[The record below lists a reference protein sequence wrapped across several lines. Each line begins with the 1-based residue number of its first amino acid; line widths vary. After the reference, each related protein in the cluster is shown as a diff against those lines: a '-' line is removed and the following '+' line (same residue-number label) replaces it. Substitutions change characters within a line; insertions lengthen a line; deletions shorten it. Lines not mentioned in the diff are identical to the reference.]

1 MLRLKNKDRRGD
13 DKMGEELLE
22 ETLKD
27 RGAKYGRFIDHAMTT
42 QWLKKVMQKQEKW
55 PVLAAD
61 QKEALEMIAHK
72 IGRILNGDP
81 NYADSWHDI
90 AGYAELVAK
99 RLRTGETI

>member
-1 MLRLKNKDRRGD
+1 
-13 DKMGEELLE
+13 MGEELLE

-27 RGAKYGRFIDHAMTT
+27 RGDKYGRFIDHAMTT
-42 QWLKKVMQKQEKW
+42 QYIKGVMQKQAKW
-55 PVLAAD
+55 NYLAPD

-81 NYADSWHDI
+81 NYEDSWHDI
-90 AGYAELVAK
+90 AGYAELVSK